1 MLTFKSDGA
10 RLLQARPILVQEEPS
25 PTPPVAPLNDVH
37 AVCRGL
43 TRRQREVL
51 ALLMQGKSNKA
62 ICRVLR
68 LAEPTVKNHVSA
80 ILRALEAA
88 NRTEAVAKVMGARR
102 VLLPLSPAS

>member
-10 RLLQARPILVQEEPS
+10 GMLQGRPFLAREASGVSEPA
-25 PTPPVAPLNDVH
+25 APARDIH

-43 TRRQREVL
+43 TARQREVL
-51 ALLMQGKSNKA
+51 ALLVQGKSNKA
-62 ICRVLR
+62 ICRVLT

-88 NRTEAVAKVMGARR
+88 NRTEAVAKVMGAWGA
-102 VLLPLSPAS
+102 LLTLSPPA

>member
-10 RLLQARPILVQEEPS
+10 AMLQGRPFLAREEAGLAASAAPPS
-25 PTPPVAPLNDVH
+25 DIH

-43 TRRQREVL
+43 TARQRDVL

-80 ILRALEAA
+80 ILRVLKAA
-88 NRTEAVAKVMGARR
+88 NRTEAVAKVMGAWGF
-102 VLLPLSPAS
+102 LPISPAA